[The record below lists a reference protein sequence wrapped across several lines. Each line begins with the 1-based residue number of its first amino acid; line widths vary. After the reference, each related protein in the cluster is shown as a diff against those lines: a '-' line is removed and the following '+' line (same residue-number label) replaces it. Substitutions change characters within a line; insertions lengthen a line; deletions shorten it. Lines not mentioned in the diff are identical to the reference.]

1 VFTDCLKENVIDNSG
16 EIDEKVLLKCKK
28 VAFMD
33 YFDRVTNYEQDLAQ
47 RALTKYA

>member
-1 VFTDCLKENVIDNSG
+1 LKENVSTDSA
-16 EIDEKVLLKCKK
+16 EINEKVLLKCKK

-33 YFDRVTNYEQDLAQ
+33 YFDRVTDFEQEIAQ